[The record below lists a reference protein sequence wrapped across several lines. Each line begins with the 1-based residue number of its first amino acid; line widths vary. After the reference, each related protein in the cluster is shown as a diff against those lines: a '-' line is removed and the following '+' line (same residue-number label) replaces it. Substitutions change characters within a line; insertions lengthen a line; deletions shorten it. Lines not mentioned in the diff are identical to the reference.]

1 MSKYTLSEK
10 DLKHELYKLEFRE
23 LKSMLH
29 TKDIDLMYLIFE
41 VMDKKYPTELKNML
55 KENRYN

>member
-1 MSKYTLSEK
+1 MKSKK
-10 DLKHELYKLEFRE
+10 DLKQELYKLEFRE

-41 VMDKKYPTELKNML
+41 VMDKKYPRELKKLL
-55 KENRYN
+55 KENK

>member
-1 MSKYTLSEK
+1 MSKYILSEE
-10 DLKHELYKLEFRE
+10 DLKQELYKLEFRE

-41 VMDKKYPTELKNML
+41 VMDKKYPRELKKLL
-55 KENRYN
+55 KENK